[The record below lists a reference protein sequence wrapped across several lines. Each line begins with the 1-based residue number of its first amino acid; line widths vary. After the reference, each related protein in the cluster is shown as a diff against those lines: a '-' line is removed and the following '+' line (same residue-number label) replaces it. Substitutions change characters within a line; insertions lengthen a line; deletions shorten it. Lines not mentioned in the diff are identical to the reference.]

1 MKRNFMGKFLG
12 LTLAAVMAVS
22 SSVPSLAAEELSEFA
37 SEEAVYE
44 EVLEEIPEEEN
55 EEPEA
60 EAEEDY
66 QEPEDTQEEESED
79 VQEEEPAEEEA
90 VADEAVLT
98 EEPEQDPAEEPSLE
112 PEEESTWANEE
123 YTFVYHD
130 KTKTKDYQ
138 EKKTYTFADK
148 DQELAASFIK
158 TGYKITGWTYKYA
171 KGMLESGATVDDVVA
186 LADAN
191 KDAKI
196 DLYTN
201 WDQIQYSIV
210 FYGSDGKQLE
220 FQPEGYTGI
229 KYTDSVDFTSAAK
242 QISKTLPEGVAVV
255 GFSKSN
261 TGKVEYALGKKFSKL
276 MNTEGEI
283 VLYPVQGAGEY
294 SINYELEDGE
304 LSKEV
309 ISYMPGKRVVLPT
322 AKKTGYRFLGWEPED
337 DIDSTIFETKTVKDY
352 DGEKHEV
359 VVALKKTAKSAI
371 NLKAIFEPIRFTLY
385 IDPNGKGVVDGETAL
400 KKQMKVGV
408 FDYEGTL
415 REEGKYLPESP
426 EKRGS
431 IFIGFSLDP
440 KATAEKGE
448 FVSGDDLSALTT
460 KKSATLYCIWEKI
473 PYEIMYLNEVVI
485 IDSKS
490 FNEEEKLYDYSFNC
504 IDEEAGE
511 FAKVE
516 TIYYGSSYSLK
527 PIQIPGCTF
536 MKWAVEEL
544 NDASLVVDKNTG
556 KVSKVKA
563 DNESSFVVRGF
574 YTENACKI
582 KFNTNGGTYTEN
594 KVTKKG
600 AVSLIE
606 GYAKPFTNPDEIY
619 SAMDKFENGL
629 SRTGYTLKGL
639 YLDAKGKK
647 PVPADLRGLSKKL
660 NGTVTIY
667 AVWQKGNAPKNVNSA
682 AFEEETSEEE
692 TPGEE
697 TPGEETPG
705 EENPAQTATYNVKF
719 HIDGLTFTAA
729 VEYDSKDPEKQ
740 STIEDARLIAAKE
753 DDENYLLKWIY
764 KNGYDDFW
772 FYDEAC
778 TQEADMKAVV
788 SDNLEL
794 FGKWVNVTDWED
806 EVYTFVFHENNGG
819 KNRTVKKTYNFENA
833 DDIIGEGTES
843 FSKKGYTLDGWRTKD
858 EEWHFEKNSTATEL
872 IGFAHRKTLHLY
884 AEWKPISYTMKFY
897 YSDGKEF
904 ETQPTHCF
912 EYFSTEPVF
921 SYEDVIDFTAAA
933 DYLNDYYDAGTAIV
947 GFSKTMGGKADFAV
961 GKKYRGCYDK
971 EGELALYA
979 VTKTK
984 TYPISYYTDGGE
996 LTKPVNYYKAGKRVV
1011 LPKAVKPGYVFKG
1024 WHGSEDEDN
1033 IFEKKKYINEEGD
1046 VDYFVTAIKSK
1057 ARTAVYLEAVYE
1069 LAYYDISVAPNAK
1082 GVTYYNEP
1090 FKKKLNLGIYSGEG
1104 DRVDV
1109 KASFS
1114 KAGVARKGYEF
1125 VGLSLNPKATTED
1138 ECIFEDD
1145 YSWLT
1150 DKSKATLYCIWA
1162 KKEYHLSQDLEALI
1176 ISPESSD
1183 DIEDTR
1189 TTIEYDL
1196 EADATDLYSFDQSI
1210 YYGKKYKLNSLPNL
1224 VGADF
1229 VGYVL
1234 GESDCEGTPSVKYKE
1249 KYGYKTVTQINAD
1262 NEADITVIPVFL
1274 QKYYT
1279 LTFDTN
1285 GGVYEDYEGTKT
1297 GKVSVLEGYAF
1308 PVTDYQT
1315 VEMAVEWFIEG
1326 VSREG
1331 YTLKGLSLD
1340 PKGKKPLPAD
1350 LRTLGKKYKDEVTV
1364 YAVWEKAEK

>member
-1 MKRNFMGKFLG
+1 MKRNFLGKFLG
-12 LTLAAVMAVS
+12 LTLSAVLALS
-22 SSVPSLAAEELSEFA
+22 SSVPSFAAEEISDLV
-37 SEEAVYE
+37 SEEVAFE
-44 EVLEEIPEEEN
+44 EVLEEFPEDVIEEDQA
-55 EEPEA
+55 EEP
-60 EAEEDY
+60 EEDY
-66 QEPEDTQEEESED
+66 QEPEEESAVE
-79 VQEEEPAEEEA
+79 AEEEA
-90 VADEAVLT
+90 FEAQEEVEEVPVEEEVELEEESLT
-98 EEPEQDPAEEPSLE
+98 EDDKDPVEEIVDDAET
-112 PEEESTWANEE
+112 ESTWANEE

-138 EKKTYTFADK
+138 EKKTYTFSDK

-191 KDAKI
+191 KDTKI

-359 VVALKKTAKSAI
+359 VVALKKTAKSAV

-400 KKQMKVGV
+400 KKKMKVGV

-415 REEGKYLPESP
+415 RKEGKYLPESP

-485 IDSKS
+485 IDTKS
-490 FNEEEKLYDYSFNC
+490 GEKDKYDYSFNC

-544 NDASLVVDKNTG
+544 NDASLVVNKDTG

-563 DNESSFVVRGF
+563 DNESSFVVRG
-574 YTENACKI
+574 YYVENACNV

-594 KVTKKG
+594 KVTQKG
-600 AVSLIE
+600 SVSLIE

-647 PVPADLRGLSKKL
+647 PVPADLRGLSRKL
-660 NGTVTIY
+660 NGTATIY
-667 AVWQKGNAPKNVNSA
+667 AVWQKN
-682 AFEEETSEEE
+682 
-692 TPGEE
+692 
-697 TPGEETPG
+697 
-705 EENPAQTATYNVKF
+705 
-719 HIDGLTFTAA
+719 
-729 VEYDSKDPEKQ
+729 
-740 STIEDARLIAAKE
+740 
-753 DDENYLLKWIY
+753 
-764 KNGYDDFW
+764 
-772 FYDEAC
+772 
-778 TQEADMKAVV
+778 
-788 SDNLEL
+788 
-794 FGKWVNVTDWED
+794 
-806 EVYTFVFHENNGG
+806 
-819 KNRTVKKTYNFENA
+819 KK
-833 DDIIGEGTES
+833 
-843 FSKKGYTLDGWRTKD
+843 
-858 EEWHFEKNSTATEL
+858 
-872 IGFAHRKTLHLY
+872 
-884 AEWKPISYTMKFY
+884 
-897 YSDGKEF
+897 
-904 ETQPTHCF
+904 
-912 EYFSTEPVF
+912 
-921 SYEDVIDFTAAA
+921 
-933 DYLNDYYDAGTAIV
+933 
-947 GFSKTMGGKADFAV
+947 
-961 GKKYRGCYDK
+961 
-971 EGELALYA
+971 
-979 VTKTK
+979 
-984 TYPISYYTDGGE
+984 
-996 LTKPVNYYKAGKRVV
+996 
-1011 LPKAVKPGYVFKG
+1011 
-1024 WHGSEDEDN
+1024 
-1033 IFEKKKYINEEGD
+1033 
-1046 VDYFVTAIKSK
+1046 
-1057 ARTAVYLEAVYE
+1057 
-1069 LAYYDISVAPNAK
+1069 
-1082 GVTYYNEP
+1082 
-1090 FKKKLNLGIYSGEG
+1090 
-1104 DRVDV
+1104 
-1109 KASFS
+1109 
-1114 KAGVARKGYEF
+1114 
-1125 VGLSLNPKATTED
+1125 
-1138 ECIFEDD
+1138 
-1145 YSWLT
+1145 
-1150 DKSKATLYCIWA
+1150 
-1162 KKEYHLSQDLEALI
+1162 
-1176 ISPESSD
+1176 
-1183 DIEDTR
+1183 
-1189 TTIEYDL
+1189 
-1196 EADATDLYSFDQSI
+1196 
-1210 YYGKKYKLNSLPNL
+1210 
-1224 VGADF
+1224 
-1229 VGYVL
+1229 
-1234 GESDCEGTPSVKYKE
+1234 
-1249 KYGYKTVTQINAD
+1249 
-1262 NEADITVIPVFL
+1262 
-1274 QKYYT
+1274 
-1279 LTFDTN
+1279 
-1285 GGVYEDYEGTKT
+1285 
-1297 GKVSVLEGYAF
+1297 
-1308 PVTDYQT
+1308 
-1315 VEMAVEWFIEG
+1315 
-1326 VSREG
+1326 
-1331 YTLKGLSLD
+1331 
-1340 PKGKKPLPAD
+1340 
-1350 LRTLGKKYKDEVTV
+1350 
-1364 YAVWEKAEK
+1364 